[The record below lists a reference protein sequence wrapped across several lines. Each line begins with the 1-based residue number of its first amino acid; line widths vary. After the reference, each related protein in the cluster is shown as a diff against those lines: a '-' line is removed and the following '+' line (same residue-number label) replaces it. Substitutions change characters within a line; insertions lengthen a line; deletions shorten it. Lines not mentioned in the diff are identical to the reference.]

1 MHLMDRYK
9 AILTANFLIFLLT
22 ICTANA
28 DNSNDSP
35 VILQL
40 SWFHQFEFAGYYA
53 ALEKGYYQKEGIK
66 NVIINPGGPALDE
79 AQLVAAGQAQYGVL
93 SSELLVKWINGLPI
107 IVLAVI
113 MQHSK
118 RALIVRSDS
127 PILAPSD
134 LIGRTIMLNL
144 NEHEEF
150 LAMFIREGVVP
161 KKITIIHKDKTA
173 SSKLIDDTIVAMN
186 GSIGNQPYSLKMK
199 GVSTRN
205 ILPINYGIDFYGDS
219 LFTSESEMKENPER
233 VAGFRRATVR
243 GWEYAM
249 KHPEEIINLIL
260 EKYNKKKTSDQ
271 LRFEAEQ
278 HQIHY

>member
-1 MHLMDRYK
+1 MQLVERYK
-9 AILTANFLIFLLT
+9 ALLIFNILVFLFSF
-22 ICTANA
+22 CTTYAE
-28 DNSNDSP
+28 NSYDSP

-53 ALEKGYYQKEGIK
+53 ALEKNYYQKEGIN
-66 NVIINPGGPALDE
+66 NVIIKPGGPALDE
-79 AQLVAAGQAQYGVL
+79 AQLVAMGQAQYGVL
-93 SSELLVKWINGLPI
+93 SSELLVKRINGLPI

-118 RALIVRSDS
+118 RALIVRNDS
-127 PILAPSD
+127 PVLAPSD

-150 LAMFIREGVVP
+150 LAMFVREGIAP
-161 KKITIIHKDKTA
+161 ENITIIHKDKTA
-173 SSKLIDDTIVAMN
+173 ISKLINGAIIAMN
-186 GSIGNQPYSLKMK
+186 GSIGNQPYSFNLKNIT
-199 GVSTRN
+199 TRN
-205 ILPINYGIDFYGDS
+205 IRPINYGIDFYGDS

-233 VAGFRRATVR
+233 VAAFRQATIR

-260 EKYNKKKTSDQ
+260 EKYNKKKTYEFFS
-271 LRFEAEQ
+271 
-278 HQIHY
+278 Y